1 MGCYSKYRRFDDMKL
16 KWLPPQIGRGRFFP
30 IFQLYIVVA
39 LFRMVH
45 NSGKSILIWHLI
57 DGVVSLTFLTNFG
70 IFEKWRRHSSI
81 FSKNVWFHPKW
92 LHWMSWFLLGTLG
105 WIGEGSTWITRNFK
119 GWRVQSQN
127 LYSVIS
133 TSMISS
139 LVSFSIL
146 K

>member
-1 MGCYSKYRRFDDMKL
+1 MKL

-70 IFEKWRRHSSI
+70 IFEK
-81 FSKNVWFHPKW
+81 
-92 LHWMSWFLLGTLG
+92 
-105 WIGEGSTWITRNFK
+105 
-119 GWRVQSQN
+119 
-127 LYSVIS
+127 
-133 TSMISS
+133 
-139 LVSFSIL
+139 
-146 K
+146 